1 MTHAP
6 DPPVSG
12 LGRRRSAVA
21 VVLIVAV
28 LAAVAGWVLSGLV
41 RSPAQAAADAAAP
54 PPSVITAT
62 VEQRVLRSQVVTRG
76 QVVTSRTVTVSPE
89 GLGGE
94 GTPVVT
100 AVRVR
105 VGQKVRPGQLLMSV
119 SGRPVVVLHGKIPA
133 YRDLR
138 PGDTGSDV
146 TQLQRAL
153 GELGYSIGGDRRG
166 HYGSGTAQAV
176 EKLYSHLGFR
186 PQPASPDDAQ
196 VVQSAQDAVTG
207 AQRALTAQREAV
219 ADQRRTLRHAK
230 GRAARAEARRAVR
243 DARREQGYAQS
254 DLDRAEQELGQARAS
269 TGPMLPRDEVV
280 FLPTSSGRVQKVAAV
295 VGGAVPSDAIV
306 LSTGDLLVAASLDAL
321 DEPLVRAG
329 QRVELY
335 SEVLDRSV
343 AGAVTSLTTRPPGGV
358 DDEGG
363 GVTYAVITPDRA
375 LPTDF
380 ADQDVRVT
388 INAASSDGA
397 VMVVPVSA
405 LSSGADGRT
414 TVTVLGPDGAQRRVA
429 VVTLVDA
436 DGFVGIRP
444 ENPDDLAVGAEVV
457 VGVRDETPTG
467 SDAPSPSGSD
477 EPDGIPVSSGR
488 LSSGWP
494 SSGAPA

>member
-6 DPPVSG
+6 DQPAGG
-12 LGRRRSAVA
+12 LGRRRTA
-21 VVLIVAV
+21 VVVVLVVAV
-28 LAAVAGWVLSGLV
+28 LAAAGGWVLAGLV
-41 RSPAQAAADAAAP
+41 RSPAQAAANAAAP
-54 PPSVITAT
+54 PPSVITAI
-62 VEQRVLRSQVVTRG
+62 VEHRVLRSQVVTRG
-76 QVVTSRTVTVSPE
+76 QVVTSRTVTVSPQ

-94 GTPVVT
+94 GVSVVT

-146 TQLQRAL
+146 AQLQRAL
-153 GELGYSIGGDRRG
+153 TELGYRTGGDRRG
-166 HYGSGTAQAV
+166 HYGPGTAQAI

-207 AQRALTAQREAV
+207 AQRALTAQRETV
-219 ADQRRTLRHAK
+219 ADQRRAVRHAK
-230 GRAARAEARRAVR
+230 GRAARAEAERGLR
-243 DARREQGYAQS
+243 DAQRQQGYAQS
-254 DLDRAEQELGQARAS
+254 DLARAQQELDRARAS

-280 FLPTSSGRVQKVAAV
+280 FLPTTTARVQKVSAAV
-295 VGGAVPSDAIV
+295 GGEVPADAIV
-306 LSTGDLLVAASLDAL
+306 LSTGELLVVASLDPL

-343 AGAVTSLTTRPPGGV
+343 AGAVTSLTATPPGGT
-358 DDEGG
+358 DDGG
-363 GVTYAVITPDRA
+363 GGTYAVITPDGA
-375 LPTDF
+375 LPADF

-388 INAASSDGA
+388 IAAATSDGA

-444 ENPDDLAVGAEVV
+444 ENPDELAVGAQVV
-457 VGVRDETPTG
+457 VGVRDETPAG
-467 SDAPSPSGSD
+467 GGDAPSPENSD
-477 EPDGIPVSSGR
+477 EPNGIPLSLGGSS
-488 LSSGWP
+488 
-494 SSGAPA
+494 